1 MALRVPLSA
10 IIVAAFLGLVATPA
24 SVAQNKEAHKL
35 SAAELKTLLKKNP
48 RLFFLD
54 VREPKEIE
62 QLGTIRGYVNI
73 PVSQLEKRYS
83 EIPKEALVVTA

>member
-1 MALRVPLSA
+1 MTLRRPLLA
-10 IIVAAFLGLVATPA
+10 IAIATFVGLAAQDKQVH
-24 SVAQNKEAHKL
+24 QL